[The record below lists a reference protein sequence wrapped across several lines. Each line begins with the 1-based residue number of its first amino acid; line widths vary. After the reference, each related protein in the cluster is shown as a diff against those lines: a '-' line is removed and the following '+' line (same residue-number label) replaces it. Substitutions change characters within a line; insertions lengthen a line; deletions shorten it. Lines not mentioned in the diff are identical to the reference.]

1 MTEFYKKKYGLH
13 NQLEYQ
19 IIHLLTRKGFWVF
32 PTTKHSDRKISGWLD
47 HPKKTTCISLFLLDS
62 TIGFW
67 SSNYLLNSIYN
78 YPFHWSSKNHRTSF
92 IYYTTFPLFLPYFQS
107 FMAPENNAKP
117 EPGPKM
123 VPVTKP
129 KGWVVLV
136 LRLLA
141 LAATASATIVMGL
154 NKETKTFVV
163 ATVGTT
169 PIKATFS
176 AKFQHTPAFV

>member
-1 MTEFYKKKYGLH
+1 MVAEAVKEDEKIIKEGMCSEFCKKKYWLH

-92 IYYTTFPLFLPYFQS
+92 IYYHHLPFVSPLLSIIYGS
-107 FMAPENNAKP
+107 RK
-117 EPGPKM
+117 
-123 VPVTKP
+123 
-129 KGWVVLV
+129 
-136 LRLLA
+136 
-141 LAATASATIVMGL
+141 
-154 NKETKTFVV
+154 
-163 ATVGTT
+163 
-169 PIKATFS
+169 
-176 AKFQHTPAFV
+176 